1 VQHERCAG
9 IASLPDLQRLE
20 ISQCQSLNDIT
31 ACELIRLT
39 ALKESCLSNSSRVT
53 DMALHTTDE
62 LGSVVQVQ
70 RAGCAAIASLPRLQ
84 RLEISHCQ
92 SLTDTA
98 ACELMRLTALKELC
112 LSNSSRVTDIALS
125 TLVKAMPQL
134 TLLDLSGCHLHVSDI
149 SLCAIANLGKL
160 KVRQTSLPCSDHFLV
175 MKM

>member
-1 VQHERCAG
+1 MQHERCAG

-20 ISQCQSLNDIT
+20 ISQCQSLNDVT
-31 ACELIRLT
+31 ACELIRLS
-39 ALKESCLSNSSRVT
+39 ALKES
-53 DMALHTTDE
+53 
-62 LGSVVQVQ
+62 
-70 RAGCAAIASLPRLQ
+70 
-84 RLEISHCQ
+84 
-92 SLTDTA
+92 
-98 ACELMRLTALKELC
+98 C